1 MANRILPAIRSS
13 LEVREVLR
21 HEIVDFTDWK
31 ASGLTVLKGHE
42 DEDAVRVDG
51 LWEEW
56 LVTFGVGLG
65 CNPLI
70 GIVR

>member
-42 DEDAVRVDG
+42 DEDAAKERS
-51 LWEEW
+51 
-56 LVTFGVGLG
+56 
-65 CNPLI
+65 
-70 GIVR
+70 